1 MVELRQVASGP
12 TMSEGSLEV
21 VRRSFEAFV
30 SGDFDAAFAS
40 FDPRAEWMTAEDEP
54 DSRTYRG
61 LEEVRRFVSS
71 LPEPWA
77 DRFERTVLPEQ
88 YIDLGDWVVVPT
100 SGVVHGRGSG
110 IEVEIRE
117 TYAVWVRGGAI
128 VRVEEYRTREQALEA
143 VRVNSEAEPG
153 GPPRPAS

>member
-1 MVELRQVASGP
+1 
-12 TMSEGSLEV
+12 MSEGSLEV

-30 SGDFDAAFAS
+30 SGDFDTAFAS
-40 FDPRAEWMTAEDEP
+40 FDPGAEWTTGEDEP
-54 DSRTYRG
+54 DSRTYHG
-61 LEEVRRFVSS
+61 IEEIRRFVSS

-77 DRFERTVLPEQ
+77 DRFERTVVPEQ

-100 SGVVHGRGSG
+100 SGVLHGRGSG

-117 TYAVWVRGGAI
+117 TYAVQVSGDRI

-143 VRVNSEAEPG
+143 VQTAR
-153 GPPRPAS
+153 RPNPADR